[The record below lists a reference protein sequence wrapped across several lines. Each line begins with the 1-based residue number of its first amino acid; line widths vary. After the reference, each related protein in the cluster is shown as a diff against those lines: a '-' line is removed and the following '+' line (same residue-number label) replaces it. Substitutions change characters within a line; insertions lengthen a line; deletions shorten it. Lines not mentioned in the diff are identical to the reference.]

1 MDWAYFVPIPL
12 LTLNFRPH
20 GDNKFELIIMV
31 SRDGHVLS
39 GYKTDGVS
47 LAHWQS
53 RPDLPLPVINTQVDG
68 HDGYATSDLLE
79 PHPTKPG
86 LWRIFGRADE
96 QIMLSNGEKVRL
108 LSPWVKSYVRAF

>member
-12 LTLNFRPH
+12 LTMSFRPH

-31 SRDGHVLS
+31 NSNRIAL
-39 GYKTDGVS
+39 TDLMTDS
-47 LAHWQS
+47 DTFAQS

-68 HDGYATSDLLE
+68 RDGYATSDLLE

-96 QIMLSNGEKVRL
+96 QIMLSNGEKVKS
-108 LSPWVKSYVRAF
+108 LSPHTSGCSDPGS